1 MWAYPGR
8 FLNNQTSCQIK
19 NAANFQG
26 IFQLWIGEII
36 FPLRSEP
43 HDLIIFKQNE
53 MRPVTHHTAATSR
66 LKDWC
71 NPPAGRR
78 SSLPPSDSYLYLPDA
93 VQDAAIL
100 EDPKQ
105 LVIGG
110 DLVEIGSF
118 LVREE

>member
-1 MWAYPGR
+1 M
-8 FLNNQTSCQIK
+8 Q
-19 NAANFQG
+19 
-26 IFQLWIGEII
+26 
-36 FPLRSEP
+36 
-43 HDLIIFKQNE
+43 
-53 MRPVTHHTAATSR
+53 PVTHHTAATSR
-66 LKDWC
+66 SSDWF
-71 NPPAGRR
+71 NPPASRR
-78 SSLPPSDSYLYLPDA
+78 SSRPPIDSYLYLPDA